1 MLLDDLVTA
10 IQTVQGRISE
20 HGNTLSQN
28 EYRTRLAL
36 IDPILNALGWDASDP
51 ALVTPEYQAGN
62 GRADYALLGLDRKPR
77 AFIEAKRLNEP
88 LESHQDQV
96 FKYTWDQ
103 KLFYGGLTDG
113 NRWILEDVTAAFSG
127 RDGRLLD
134 LMISRETAYQCA
146 LKLLLIWRPTFAAG
160 QPTKANEPVLAT
172 LPSSESAPKTSDPV
186 ITTME
191 PPIPPPPS
199 SEWISLTNYEY
210 SYGQPS
216 FMRLPDSQEK
226 QLSHWYRIIENT
238 AEWLIEEGKLT
249 TAMCPIK
256 DIVSSDLLS
265 EGGAR
270 YLRYGE
276 LKNGMFFNKNK
287 SAKDHLRGLR
297 ILLRQCGQDPAAILL
312 KPSQ

>member
-1 MLLDDLVTA
+1 MLDDLVTA
-10 IQTVQGRISE
+10 IQTVQERIRE
-20 HGNTLSQN
+20 HGTTLSQN

-36 IDPILNALGWDASDP
+36 IDPILNALGWDVSDP

-62 GRADYALLGLDRKPR
+62 GRADYALLGLDGKPR

-113 NRWILEDVTAAFSG
+113 NRWVLEDVTAAFSG

-134 LMISRETAYQCA
+134 LMISRETAFQCA

-160 QPTKANEPVLAT
+160 QPIEANEPKLVDQ
-172 LPSSESAPKTSDPV
+172 PRPKDPEKKSDPKRGNL
-186 ITTME
+186 E
-191 PPIPPPPS
+191 PPVPTPPS
-199 SEWISLTNYEY
+199 SDWISLTNYEY
-210 SYGQPS
+210 SHGQPS
-216 FMRLPDSQEK
+216 VMRLPDSQEK
-226 QLSHWYRIIENT
+226 QLSHWYEIVENT
-238 AEWLIEEGKLT
+238 AEWLIAERKLT

-270 YLRYGE
+270 YLRHGK
-276 LKNGMFFNKNK
+276 LKNGIFFNKNK
-287 SAKDHLRGLR
+287 SAKDLLRGAK
-297 ILLRQCGQDPAAILL
+297 ILLRHCGQDPASILL
-312 KPSQ
+312 KSSQ